1 MIVIGMKR
9 TPGCFGMRTAGFI
22 SLYKRKYVL
31 RKYKCARNFFARDK
45 THQKR
50 VINEHNLQRKNA
62 IANNAAFTKKREISQ
77 SDKIPKS
84 PLSASFTPIRKFYPY
99 PQVLPNIFLR
109 GINHTVHIV
118 SIPRLNDSN
127 LQNIIT
133 RIYPET
139 HCRIIIIYCSEL
151 AQLKSIVIMEVD
163 H

>member
-1 MIVIGMKR
+1 MLMIVIGMKR

-62 IANNAAFTKKREISQ
+62 IANNAAITKKKEISQ

-84 PLSASFTPIRKFYPY
+84 PLSASFAEYFFKGHKPY
-99 PQVLPNIFLR
+99 S
-109 GINHTVHIV
+109 T
-118 SIPRLNDSN
+118 
-127 LQNIIT
+127 
-133 RIYPET
+133 
-139 HCRIIIIYCSEL
+139 YCFNSTF
-151 AQLKSIVIMEVD
+151 K
-163 H
+163 